1 MFISVSRFW
10 SLGEI
15 CIICIMLVERHV
27 IKLSNRNERLQ
38 EITFVD
44 KTLINVSFL
53 DIFTE
58 TVAVVEVVR
67 LCLHSVDPTRVV
79 STNVIYSVCRS
90 RRAPAFF

>member
-1 MFISVSRFW
+1 
-10 SLGEI
+10 
-15 CIICIMLVERHV
+15 MLVERHV

-58 TVAVVEVVR
+58 TVAVIKVV
-67 LCLHSVDPTRVV
+67 
-79 STNVIYSVCRS
+79 
-90 RRAPAFF
+90 